1 MTAPTWFRRP
11 RAWVELF
18 AVANLAFLAVDIFV
32 AHSFNGFRHPAEW
45 IPFVFSLV
53 APILLVAS
61 MAVERSI
68 EPLPS
73 GFGWALGLA
82 VGWTSVVIGVTGL
95 VFHLLDTFFV
105 EQTIKNLVYTA
116 PFVAPLSYTGIG
128 LLLLLDRMVE
138 PRREWAQW
146 VILLALGGFLGN
158 FILCLADHAQNGF
171 FDPREWIGV
180 TASALAVGFLLAA
193 LLADESPLFLRL
205 CRAVLLVQIAVGLL
219 GFYYHAVAIRGG
231 PMASLWEN
239 IIYGTPAFAPLLFSN
254 LALLALVGLWGLGQY
269 PCPTSV
275 GPLAFPPL
283 DPTR

>member
-1 MTAPTWFRRP
+1 MTATAWFRRP

-18 AVANLAFLAVDIFV
+18 AVANLAFLAVDIYV

-45 IPFVFSLV
+45 IPFIFSLV
-53 APILLVAS
+53 APLVLVAT
-61 MAVERSI
+61 MAAGGSVE
-68 EPLPS
+68 PPPS
-73 GFGWALGLA
+73 GFVWALGLV
-82 VGWTSVVIGVTGL
+82 VGSASVVIGVAGL

-116 PFVAPLSYTGIG
+116 PFVAPLSYAGIG

-146 VILLALGGFLGN
+146 VIVLALGGFLGN

-180 TASALAVGFLLAA
+180 MASALAVGFLLTV

-205 CRAVLLVQIAVGLL
+205 CRAVLLVQIATGLL
-219 GFYYHAVAIRGG
+219 GFYYHVAAIRGG
-231 PMASLWEN
+231 PMDSLWEN
-239 IIYGTPAFAPLLFSN
+239 IVYGTPAFAPLLFSN
-254 LALLALVGLWGLGQY
+254 LALLAFVGLWGLGRY
-269 PCPTSV
+269 PHGQQRIV
-275 GPLAFPPL
+275 MEL
-283 DPTR
+283 

>member
-1 MTAPTWFRRP
+1 MTTALSLPRP

-18 AVANLAFLAVDIFV
+18 AVGNLAFLAVDIFV

-45 IPFVFSLV
+45 IPFIFSLV
-53 APILLVAS
+53 APLVLVA
-61 MAVERSI
+61 MMVAGRSL
-68 EPLPS
+68 EPPPR
-73 GFGWALGLA
+73 GFGRALGLV
-82 VGWTSVVIGVTGL
+82 VGWSSVVIGIAGL

-116 PFVAPLSYTGIG
+116 PVVAPLSYAGIG

-180 TASALAVGFLLAA
+180 AASALAVGFLLTV

-205 CRAVLLVQIAVGLL
+205 CRAVLLIQIAVGLL
-219 GFYYHAVAIRGG
+219 GFYYHAMAIRGG
-231 PMASLWEN
+231 PMNSLWEN
-239 IIYGTPAFAPLLFSN
+239 IVYGTPAFAPLLFSN
-254 LALLALVGLWGLGQY
+254 LALLAFVGLWGLEGNCQ
-269 PCPTSV
+269 V
-275 GPLAFPPL
+275 RHRQRAA
-283 DPTR
+283 DPEEMKRV